1 MGAFF
6 MGADMR
12 IYILVGVIAAL
23 SAAYFMGR
31 NIGRANCV
39 ADVSQNSLN
48 LYQQQLKKQG
58 EINVEINRTNV
69 RDIRDVLRAKYTI
82 AE

>member
-1 MGAFF
+1 
-6 MGADMR
+6 MR
-12 IYILVGVIAAL
+12 IYILVGVIAGL
-23 SAAYFMGR
+23 YAAYFMGL

-39 ADVSQNSLN
+39 ADVSAHSLN

>member
-1 MGAFF
+1 MGAY
-6 MGADMR
+6 MR
-12 IYILVGVIAAL
+12 IYILVAVVVVL
-23 SAAYFMGR
+23 SAAYFMGL

-39 ADVSQNSLN
+39 ADVSQNSVN

-69 RDIRDVLRAKYTI
+69 RDIRDILRAKYTI

>member
-1 MGAFF
+1 
-6 MGADMR
+6 MR
-12 IYILVGVIAAL
+12 IYILVGIIAGL
-23 SAAYFMGR
+23 GAAYFMGL

-39 ADVSQNSLN
+39 ADVSQKTQN

-69 RDIRDVLRAKYTI
+69 RDIRDILRAKYTI

>member
-1 MGAFF
+1 

-12 IYILVGVIAAL
+12 IYILVGVVAGL
-23 SAAYFMGR
+23 YAAYFMGR

-39 ADVSQNSLN
+39 ADMSQNSVN

-58 EINVEINRTNV
+58 EINVEIYRTNV
-69 RDIRDVLRAKYTI
+69 RDIRDILRAKYTV